1 MKRSLLIYML
11 PLFSLYAA
19 GQSEKQLLPSDI
31 KQQTIV
37 TEPVTLTR
45 GFFRTG
51 VMVSYGVM
59 DKYFDQAGKK
69 RYYLNS
75 TWGSSASYLLNIQYG
90 ISSRLMIDINIPV
103 NASREQFSGLTVQPE
118 NNSDVEE
125 TSNLRG
131 KGLGDGS
138 LKMAYQLISEKEHSV
153 SLTGAMEDTIPTGE
167 KNPTNIKSL
176 REYNLPAGSGF
187 WSAGARI
194 MARAIIYPW
203 SVTAHAGFVSRF
215 SGKKL
220 LTPSDLAETE
230 FRDGNTFEA
239 GGSFNLHLNDWI
251 VNVNQVEYFY
261 KGKGE
266 ILEPYN
272 LTTDPVSALFYE
284 SRLVFQVGQLRIGE
298 SVKIPVRGK
307 RIAADPTFEML
318 VQYVF

>member
-59 DKYFDQAGKK
+59 DKYFDPAGKK

-75 TWGSSASYLLNIQYG
+75 TWGSSAAYLLNIQYG
-90 ISSRLMIDINIPV
+90 ISTRLMIDINIPV

-118 NNSDVEE
+118 NNSDAAE

-153 SLTGAMEDTIPTGE
+153 SLTGSMEVTIPTGE
-167 KNPTNIKSL
+167 KNPSNIKSL

-203 SVTAHAGFVSRF
+203 SLTAHAGFVSKF

-272 LTTDPVSALFYE
+272 LTTEPVSALFYE

-318 VQYVF
+318 IQYVF